1 MKIKNIVKQCFS
13 LLLALMLMM
22 SMTVTAFAAESSVT
36 FESGK
41 VIAFEPGSVY
51 TETDLFDNFKGVMP
65 GDTLSEEVTIQNKSN
80 DCDYIKVYM
89 RAVLHDETGT
99 LSVIRYLQSFAAM
112 SAGAQLPSW
121 SICTI
126 SSPSCP

>member
-51 TETDLFDNFKGVMP
+51 TETDLF
-65 GDTLSEEVTIQNKSN
+65 LSLI
-80 DCDYIKVYM
+80 
-89 RAVLHDETGT
+89 H
-99 LSVIRYLQSFAAM
+99 
-112 SAGAQLPSW
+112 
-121 SICTI
+121 I
-126 SSPSCP
+126 SEPTRH